1 MNVSCPFCHHSKTH
15 SHGTFVRKSDSK
27 TLIRY
32 RCAKCYKTFSQATF
46 SENYRQ
52 NKRRLNPLVLKLLS
66 SGVSQRRM
74 ALILKTTSKTIARK
88 LVFLGKL
95 SKLRHHEFLQSLSE
109 DDLQALQF
117 DDLIT
122 SHHTKLKPV
131 SVSVVVSKQKRKILA
146 CEISQIPAFGHLAQ
160 LSVKK
165 YGKRRNE
172 LPKKLDQIFK
182 HLSSILPENGHIDS
196 DEHKLYPD
204 VIKKHLPKWKHHQ
217 YPSIRA
223 SVAGQGELKR
233 KINDP
238 LFPINHSLAM
248 LRANLNRLFRRT
260 WCTTKNLERLEHHLW
275 IYIGFH
281 NQYLTQK

>member
-1 MNVSCPFCHHSKTH
+1 MNTSCPHCKSSKILI
-15 SHGTFVRKSDSK
+15 HGSFIRKSDSK
-27 TLIRY
+27 SILRY
-32 RCAKCYKTFSQATF
+32 RCGECRKTFSQATF

-52 NKRRLNPLVLKLLS
+52 NKRRLNPLILKLLS

-74 ALILKTTSKTIARK
+74 ALILKTTGKTVARK
-88 LVFLGKL
+88 LIFLGKL
-95 SKLRHHEFLQSLSE
+95 SRERHEEFLRTLSE
-109 DDLQALQF
+109 EDLKALQF

-131 SVSVVVSKQKRKILA
+131 SVSVLVTKQRRKILA
-146 CEISQIPAFGHLAQ
+146 CEVSQIPAFGHLAK

-165 YGKRRNE
+165 YGKRKTE
-172 LPKKLDQIFK
+172 LPKKLDQLFSEIAP
-182 HLSSILPENGHIDS
+182 ILPRFGDIDS

-204 VIKKHLPKWKHHQ
+204 IIKTHLPHWQHHRFE
-217 YPSIRA
+217 SIRSA
-223 SVAGQGELKR
+223 VAGQGELKR

-238 LFPINHSLAM
+238 LFPINHTLAM

-281 NQYLTQK
+281 NKYLTLN